1 MLPEEKAR
9 VKIDK
14 QLRNAGWDI
23 VARNEYLPNSTSAVK
38 EALMGGNTESDYL
51 LFIDG
56 KAIAVVEAKRE
67 ENPLG
72 DEVKKQAE
80 DYAISPQ
87 VWYGLWFEKLIPLV
101 YMANGNKIYFK
112 NMLVEGSDYE
122 ELSQMHSPKK
132 MLQIVGKKSEYGAL
146 PLIEKRGLRDCQYR
160 AEVKFEESLKMGNKK
175 NLAVLATGSGK
186 TYLACLASYRLL
198 NYTPTR
204 RILFLV
210 DRNNLARQT
219 ESEFSVFDRTE
230 GQQKMGNLYTINR
243 LKKEED
249 IKGDIVIS
257 TIQKL
262 FCVLTGQAINDSDED
277 AEDEK
282 AKADEEKN
290 SKTVIELGND
300 LKLPPDYFQLIIVDE
315 CHRSIYGKWKKV
327 LDYFSDATVLGLTA
341 TPTPE
346 AYAFFNKNVIEEYTY
361 EALKNAVAKIIN
373 IEGKSMTELLEEKV
387 AQGEPLVVM
396 LVGINGTGKTT
407 TIGKLSNYYIKKGY
421 TPVIAASDTFRAGA
435 IEQVQYHADNLGVKL
450 IKHEKGSDPAAVAFD
465 AVQHARAKGKE
476 LVLIDTAGRMQ
487 TNTNLM
493 DEMKKIRRVSKPDL
507 VVFVGDALTGN
518 DATEQARKFNE
529 AIDIDGVILTK
540 ADADSKGGA
549 ALSIGYIIQKPILFL
564 GMGQSY
570 DDIKEYDADWMLEQ
584 IFS

>member
-1 MLPEEKAR
+1 MLISLIVGLVLALIFGKITVKEIKQHVRKYTERKSGDNPGESGNSGDSGNSEGGEKGKEDIPEE
-9 VKIDK
+9 
-14 QLRNAGWDI
+14 
-23 VARNEYLPNSTSAVK
+23 
-38 EALMGGNTESDYL
+38 ESE
-51 LFIDG
+51 
-56 KAIAVVEAKRE
+56 VEE
-67 ENPLG
+67 E
-72 DEVKKQAE
+72 E
-80 DYAISPQ
+80 S
-87 VWYGLWFEKLIPLV
+87 
-101 YMANGNKIYFK
+101 
-112 NMLVEGSDYE
+112 
-122 ELSQMHSPKK
+122 
-132 MLQIVGKKSEYGAL
+132 KKS
-146 PLIEKRGLRDCQYR
+146 RR
-160 AEVKFEESLKMGNKK
+160 SLF
-175 NLAVLATGSGK
+175 
-186 TYLACLASYRLL
+186 
-198 NYTPTR
+198 R
-204 RILFLV
+204 R
-210 DRNNLARQT
+210 
-219 ESEFSVFDRTE
+219 
-230 GQQKMGNLYTINR
+230 K
-243 LKKEED
+243 KKEDSEE
-249 IKGDIVIS
+249 
-257 TIQKL
+257 
-262 FCVLTGQAINDSDED
+262 DSDED
-277 AEDEK
+277 KKEKSGRFLSFIKEKSISEDDVE
-282 AKADEEKN
+282 DILFEL
-290 SKTVIELGND
+290 ELGLLEADVAMDVSSVVVESVKND
-300 LKLPPDYFQLIIVDE
+300 LVGQKIK
-315 CHRSIYGKWKKV
+315 RS
-327 LDYFSDATVLGLTA
+327 SD
-341 TPTPE
+341 
-346 AYAFFNKNVIEEYTY
+346 IEEYTY
-361 EALKNAVAKIIN
+361 KALKNAVAKIID

-549 ALSIGYIIQKPILFL
+549 ALSIGYIIKKPILFL

>member
-1 MLPEEKAR
+1 MFDSLKKKFADASGKLRNKVEDEAKEENNVELIEESSEETFDEIESEELESFEDEAGDFEEFEDEDFDNLDEISEEELDAMLDASLDEDKDDDEKEKSGFLGFLKRDKKEDAEVESEVAEDEGSEVESVEEDLEKDSEEIREEAEETEEAEKA
-9 VKIDK
+9 
-14 QLRNAGWDI
+14 
-23 VARNEYLPNSTSAVK
+23 E
-38 EALMGGNTESDYL
+38 EES
-51 LFIDG
+51 
-56 KAIAVVEAKRE
+56 
-67 ENPLG
+67 
-72 DEVKKQAE
+72 
-80 DYAISPQ
+80 
-87 VWYGLWFEKLIPLV
+87 
-101 YMANGNKIYFK
+101 
-112 NMLVEGSDYE
+112 
-122 ELSQMHSPKK
+122 
-132 MLQIVGKKSEYGAL
+132 KKS
-146 PLIEKRGLRDCQYR
+146 KR
-160 AEVKFEESLKMGNKK
+160 SLF
-175 NLAVLATGSGK
+175 
-186 TYLACLASYRLL
+186 
-198 NYTPTR
+198 R
-204 RILFLV
+204 R
-210 DRNNLARQT
+210 
-219 ESEFSVFDRTE
+219 
-230 GQQKMGNLYTINR
+230 K
-243 LKKEED
+243 KKEESED
-249 IKGDIVIS
+249 
-257 TIQKL
+257 
-262 FCVLTGQAINDSDED
+262 DSGDED
-277 AEDEK
+277 KKETSGRFLSFIKEKSISEDDVE
-282 AKADEEKN
+282 DILFEL
-290 SKTVIELGND
+290 ELGLLEADVAMDVSSVVVESVKND
-300 LKLPPDYFQLIIVDE
+300 LVGQKIK
-315 CHRSIYGKWKKV
+315 RS
-327 LDYFSDATVLGLTA
+327 SD
-341 TPTPE
+341 
-346 AYAFFNKNVIEEYTY
+346 IEEYTY
-361 EALKNAVAKIIN
+361 EALKNAVAKIID

-435 IEQVQYHADNLGVKL
+435 IEQVKYHADNLGVKL

-465 AVQHARAKGKE
+465 AVQHAKAKGKE

>member
-1 MLPEEKAR
+1 MFDSLKKKFADASG
-9 VKIDK
+9 K
-14 QLRNAGWDI
+14 LRNKVED
-23 VARNEYLPNSTSAVK
+23 
-38 EALMGGNTESDYL
+38 
-51 LFIDG
+51 
-56 KAIAVVEAKRE
+56 EAKE
-67 ENPLG
+67 ENNVELIEEPSEETFDEIEEFSDDEDISEEELDEMLDAALEEESEEDSDADKKEKSGFLG
-72 DEVKKQAE
+72 FLKRDKKEEAEEDSDAGLEEEEEDEPEIEEAAE
-80 DYAISPQ
+80 ESEEDSQ
-87 VWYGLWFEKLIPLV
+87 LES
-101 YMANGNKIYFK
+101 
-112 NMLVEGSDYE
+112 VEGSE
-122 ELSQMHSPKK
+122 EEIPEDEVEEEKEEES
-132 MLQIVGKKSEYGAL
+132 KKS
-146 PLIEKRGLRDCQYR
+146 KRS
-160 AEVKFEESLKMGNKK
+160 FF
-175 NLAVLATGSGK
+175 
-186 TYLACLASYRLL
+186 
-198 NYTPTR
+198 R
-204 RILFLV
+204 R
-210 DRNNLARQT
+210 
-219 ESEFSVFDRTE
+219 
-230 GQQKMGNLYTINR
+230 K
-243 LKKEED
+243 KKEE
-249 IKGDIVIS
+249 
-257 TIQKL
+257 
-262 FCVLTGQAINDSDED
+262 SDESGD
-277 AEDEK
+277 EDKKEK
-282 AKADEEKN
+282 SGGFLSFIKEK
-290 SKTVIELGND
+290 SISEDDVEDILFELELGLLEADVAMDVSSVVVESVKND
-300 LKLPPDYFQLIIVDE
+300 LVGQKIK
-315 CHRSIYGKWKKV
+315 RS
-327 LDYFSDATVLGLTA
+327 SD
-341 TPTPE
+341 
-346 AYAFFNKNVIEEYTY
+346 IEEYTY
-361 EALKNAVAKIIN
+361 KALKNAVSKIID

-549 ALSIGYIIQKPILFL
+549 ALSIGYIIKKPILFL

>member
-1 MLPEEKAR
+1 MFDSLKKKFADASGKLRNKVEDEAKEENNVELIEEPIEETFDEIEESEEIEEFSDDEDISEEELDEMLDAALEEESEEESEELEESEEDSDADKKEKSGFLGFLKRDKKEDEEDSDADLEEEPEEEIEEAAEEEE
-9 VKIDK
+9 DS
-14 QLRNAGWDI
+14 QL
-23 VARNEYLPNSTSAVK
+23 
-38 EALMGGNTESDYL
+38 EA
-51 LFIDG
+51 
-56 KAIAVVEAKRE
+56 
-67 ENPLG
+67 
-72 DEVKKQAE
+72 
-80 DYAISPQ
+80 
-87 VWYGLWFEKLIPLV
+87 
-101 YMANGNKIYFK
+101 
-112 NMLVEGSDYE
+112 VEGSE
-122 ELSQMHSPKK
+122 EEIPEEEREEGEEEKEDES
-132 MLQIVGKKSEYGAL
+132 KKS
-146 PLIEKRGLRDCQYR
+146 KR
-160 AEVKFEESLKMGNKK
+160 SLF
-175 NLAVLATGSGK
+175 
-186 TYLACLASYRLL
+186 
-198 NYTPTR
+198 R
-204 RILFLV
+204 R
-210 DRNNLARQT
+210 
-219 ESEFSVFDRTE
+219 
-230 GQQKMGNLYTINR
+230 K
-243 LKKEED
+243 KKEE
-249 IKGDIVIS
+249 
-257 TIQKL
+257 
-262 FCVLTGQAINDSDED
+262 SDEP
-277 AEDEK
+277 EDEDK
-282 AKADEEKN
+282 KEK
-290 SKTVIELGND
+290 SGGFLSFIKEKSISEDDVEDILFELELGLLEADVAMDVSSVVVESVKND
-300 LKLPPDYFQLIIVDE
+300 LVGQKIK
-315 CHRSIYGKWKKV
+315 RS
-327 LDYFSDATVLGLTA
+327 SD
-341 TPTPE
+341 
-346 AYAFFNKNVIEEYTY
+346 IEEYTY
-361 EALKNAVAKIIN
+361 KALKNAVSKIID

-549 ALSIGYIIQKPILFL
+549 ALSIGYIIKKPILFL

>member
-1 MLPEEKAR
+1 MFDSLKKKFADASGKLRNKVEDEAKEENNVELIEEPIEETFDEIEESEEIEEFSDDEDISEEELDEMLDAALEEESEEESEELEESEEDSDADKKEKSGFLGFLKRDKKEDEEDSDADLEEVSEEEIEEEAEETETEDSQLEAAEGSEEEIPEEEVEEEEEESKKSRRSLFRRKKKEDSEEDSDA
-9 VKIDK
+9 DK
-14 QLRNAGWDI
+14 KEKSGRFLSFIKEKSISEDDVEDI
-23 VARNEYLPNSTSAVK
+23 LFELELGLLEADVAMDVSSV
-38 EALMGGNTESDYL
+38 
-51 LFIDG
+51 
-56 KAIAVVEAKRE
+56 VVES
-67 ENPLG
+67 
-72 DEVKKQAE
+72 VK
-80 DYAISPQ
+80 
-87 VWYGLWFEKLIPLV
+87 
-101 YMANGNKIYFK
+101 
-112 NMLVEGSDYE
+112 
-122 ELSQMHSPKK
+122 
-132 MLQIVGKKSEYGAL
+132 
-146 PLIEKRGLRDCQYR
+146 
-160 AEVKFEESLKMGNKK
+160 
-175 NLAVLATGSGK
+175 
-186 TYLACLASYRLL
+186 
-198 NYTPTR
+198 
-204 RILFLV
+204 
-210 DRNNLARQT
+210 
-219 ESEFSVFDRTE
+219 
-230 GQQKMGNLYTINR
+230 
-243 LKKEED
+243 
-249 IKGDIVIS
+249 
-257 TIQKL
+257 
-262 FCVLTGQAINDSDED
+262 
-277 AEDEK
+277 
-282 AKADEEKN
+282 
-290 SKTVIELGND
+290 ND
-300 LKLPPDYFQLIIVDE
+300 LVGQKIK
-315 CHRSIYGKWKKV
+315 RS
-327 LDYFSDATVLGLTA
+327 SD
-341 TPTPE
+341 
-346 AYAFFNKNVIEEYTY
+346 IEEYTY

-549 ALSIGYIIQKPILFL
+549 ALSIGYIIKKPILFL

>member
-1 MLPEEKAR
+1 MFDSLKKKFADASG
-9 VKIDK
+9 K
-14 QLRNAGWDI
+14 LRNKVED
-23 VARNEYLPNSTSAVK
+23 
-38 EALMGGNTESDYL
+38 
-51 LFIDG
+51 
-56 KAIAVVEAKRE
+56 EAKE
-67 ENPLG
+67 ENNVELIEESSEETF
-72 DEVKKQAE
+72 DEIESEELESSEGEAE
-80 DYAISPQ
+80 DFEEFEDEDFDNLDEIS
-87 VWYGLWFEKLIPLV
+87 E
-101 YMANGNKIYFK
+101 
-112 NMLVEGSDYE
+112 E
-122 ELSQMHSPKK
+122 ELDAMLDASLEEDKEDDEKEKSGFLGFLKRDKK
-132 MLQIVGKKSEYGAL
+132 EDLE
-146 PLIEKRGLRDCQYR
+146 
-160 AEVKFEESLKMGNKK
+160 EESEE
-175 NLAVLATGSGK
+175 
-186 TYLACLASYRLL
+186 
-198 NYTPTR
+198 
-204 RILFLV
+204 
-210 DRNNLARQT
+210 
-219 ESEFSVFDRTE
+219 ES
-230 GQQKMGNLYTINR
+230 
-243 LKKEED
+243 
-249 IKGDIVIS
+249 
-257 TIQKL
+257 
-262 FCVLTGQAINDSDED
+262 ED
-277 AEDEK
+277 AEEETVEEVEEEGIEDESEEIEEE
-282 AKADEEKN
+282 AEESDESEEESKKSKRSLFRRKKKEDSDDESEDEDKKEK
-290 SKTVIELGND
+290 SGRFLSFIKEKSISEDDVEDILFELELGLLEADVAMDVSSVVVESVKNE
-300 LKLPPDYFQLIIVDE
+300 LVGQKIK
-315 CHRSIYGKWKKV
+315 RS
-327 LDYFSDATVLGLTA
+327 SD
-341 TPTPE
+341 
-346 AYAFFNKNVIEEYTY
+346 IEEYTY
-361 EALKNAVAKIIN
+361 KALKNAVSKIID
-373 IEGKSMTELLEEKV
+373 IDGKSMTELLEEKV

-549 ALSIGYIIQKPILFL
+549 ALSIGYIIKKPILFL

>member
-1 MLPEEKAR
+1 MFDSLKKKFADASGKLRNKVEDEAKEENNVELIEEPIEETFDEIEESEEIEEFSDDEDISEEELDEMLDAALEEESEEESEELEESEEDSDVDKKEKSGFLGFLKRDKKEDEEDSDADLEEEPEEEIEEAAEEEE
-9 VKIDK
+9 DS
-14 QLRNAGWDI
+14 QL
-23 VARNEYLPNSTSAVK
+23 
-38 EALMGGNTESDYL
+38 EA
-51 LFIDG
+51 
-56 KAIAVVEAKRE
+56 
-67 ENPLG
+67 
-72 DEVKKQAE
+72 
-80 DYAISPQ
+80 
-87 VWYGLWFEKLIPLV
+87 
-101 YMANGNKIYFK
+101 
-112 NMLVEGSDYE
+112 VEGSKEGIPE
-122 ELSQMHSPKK
+122 EEREEGEDEEEES
-132 MLQIVGKKSEYGAL
+132 KKS
-146 PLIEKRGLRDCQYR
+146 KR
-160 AEVKFEESLKMGNKK
+160 SLF
-175 NLAVLATGSGK
+175 
-186 TYLACLASYRLL
+186 
-198 NYTPTR
+198 R
-204 RILFLV
+204 R
-210 DRNNLARQT
+210 
-219 ESEFSVFDRTE
+219 
-230 GQQKMGNLYTINR
+230 K
-243 LKKEED
+243 KKEE
-249 IKGDIVIS
+249 
-257 TIQKL
+257 
-262 FCVLTGQAINDSDED
+262 SDEP
-277 AEDEK
+277 EDEDK
-282 AKADEEKN
+282 KEK
-290 SKTVIELGND
+290 SGGFLSFIKEKSISEDDVEDILFELELGLLEADVAMDVSSVVVESVKND
-300 LKLPPDYFQLIIVDE
+300 LVGQKIK
-315 CHRSIYGKWKKV
+315 RS
-327 LDYFSDATVLGLTA
+327 SD
-341 TPTPE
+341 
-346 AYAFFNKNVIEEYTY
+346 IEEYTY
-361 EALKNAVAKIIN
+361 KALKNAVSKIID

-549 ALSIGYIIQKPILFL
+549 ALSIGYIIKKPILFL

>member
-1 MLPEEKAR
+1 MFDSLKKKFADASG
-9 VKIDK
+9 K
-14 QLRNAGWDI
+14 LRNKVED
-23 VARNEYLPNSTSAVK
+23 
-38 EALMGGNTESDYL
+38 
-51 LFIDG
+51 
-56 KAIAVVEAKRE
+56 EAKE
-67 ENPLG
+67 ENNVELIEESSEETF
-72 DEVKKQAE
+72 DEIESEELESSEGEAE
-80 DYAISPQ
+80 DFEEFEDEDFDNLDEIS
-87 VWYGLWFEKLIPLV
+87 E
-101 YMANGNKIYFK
+101 
-112 NMLVEGSDYE
+112 E
-122 ELSQMHSPKK
+122 ELDAMLDASLEEDKEDDEKEKSGFLGFLKRDKK
-132 MLQIVGKKSEYGAL
+132 EDLE
-146 PLIEKRGLRDCQYR
+146 
-160 AEVKFEESLKMGNKK
+160 EESEE
-175 NLAVLATGSGK
+175 
-186 TYLACLASYRLL
+186 
-198 NYTPTR
+198 
-204 RILFLV
+204 
-210 DRNNLARQT
+210 
-219 ESEFSVFDRTE
+219 ES
-230 GQQKMGNLYTINR
+230 
-243 LKKEED
+243 
-249 IKGDIVIS
+249 
-257 TIQKL
+257 
-262 FCVLTGQAINDSDED
+262 ED
-277 AEDEK
+277 AEEETVEEVEEEGIEDDSEEIEEEAEESDESEEESK
-282 AKADEEKN
+282 KSKRSLFRRKKKEDSDDESEDEDKKEK
-290 SKTVIELGND
+290 SGRFLSFIKEKSISEDDVEDILFELELGLLEAD
-300 LKLPPDYFQLIIVDE
+300 VAMDVSSVVVESVKDE
-315 CHRSIYGKWKKV
+315 LVGQKIKRS
-327 LDYFSDATVLGLTA
+327 SD
-341 TPTPE
+341 
-346 AYAFFNKNVIEEYTY
+346 IEEYTY
-361 EALKNAVAKIIN
+361 KALKNAVAKIID
-373 IEGKSMTELLEEKV
+373 IDGKSMTELLEEKV

-549 ALSIGYIIQKPILFL
+549 ALSIGYIIKKPILFL

>member
-1 MLPEEKAR
+1 MFDSLKKKFADASGKLRNKVEDEAKEENNVELIEEPIEETFDEIEESEEIEEFSDDEDISEEELDEMLDAALEEESEEESEELEESEEDSDADKKEKSGFLGFLKRDKKEDEEDSDADLEEEPEEEIEEAAEEEE
-9 VKIDK
+9 DS
-14 QLRNAGWDI
+14 QL
-23 VARNEYLPNSTSAVK
+23 
-38 EALMGGNTESDYL
+38 EA
-51 LFIDG
+51 
-56 KAIAVVEAKRE
+56 
-67 ENPLG
+67 
-72 DEVKKQAE
+72 
-80 DYAISPQ
+80 
-87 VWYGLWFEKLIPLV
+87 
-101 YMANGNKIYFK
+101 
-112 NMLVEGSDYE
+112 VEGSKEGIPE
-122 ELSQMHSPKK
+122 EEREEGEDEEEES
-132 MLQIVGKKSEYGAL
+132 KKS
-146 PLIEKRGLRDCQYR
+146 KR
-160 AEVKFEESLKMGNKK
+160 SLF
-175 NLAVLATGSGK
+175 
-186 TYLACLASYRLL
+186 
-198 NYTPTR
+198 R
-204 RILFLV
+204 R
-210 DRNNLARQT
+210 
-219 ESEFSVFDRTE
+219 
-230 GQQKMGNLYTINR
+230 K
-243 LKKEED
+243 KKEE
-249 IKGDIVIS
+249 
-257 TIQKL
+257 
-262 FCVLTGQAINDSDED
+262 SDES
-277 AEDEK
+277 EDEDK
-282 AKADEEKN
+282 KEK
-290 SKTVIELGND
+290 SGGFLSFIKEKSISEDDVEDILFELELGLLEADVAMDVSSVVVESVKND
-300 LKLPPDYFQLIIVDE
+300 LVGQKIK
-315 CHRSIYGKWKKV
+315 RS
-327 LDYFSDATVLGLTA
+327 SD
-341 TPTPE
+341 
-346 AYAFFNKNVIEEYTY
+346 IEEYTY
-361 EALKNAVAKIIN
+361 KALKNAVSKIID

-549 ALSIGYIIQKPILFL
+549 ALSIGYIIKKPILFL

>member
-1 MLPEEKAR
+1 MFDSLKKKFADASG
-9 VKIDK
+9 K
-14 QLRNAGWDI
+14 LRNKVED
-23 VARNEYLPNSTSAVK
+23 
-38 EALMGGNTESDYL
+38 
-51 LFIDG
+51 
-56 KAIAVVEAKRE
+56 EAKE
-67 ENPLG
+67 ENNVELIEEPSEETFDEIEESEEMEEFSDDEDISEEELDEMLDAALEEESEEDSDADKKEKSGFLG
-72 DEVKKQAE
+72 FLKRDKKEESEEDSDADLEEESEEEIEEAAE
-80 DYAISPQ
+80 EEEDSQLEA
-87 VWYGLWFEKLIPLV
+87 
-101 YMANGNKIYFK
+101 
-112 NMLVEGSDYE
+112 VEGSE
-122 ELSQMHSPKK
+122 EGIPEEEREEEEEEKEEES
-132 MLQIVGKKSEYGAL
+132 KKS
-146 PLIEKRGLRDCQYR
+146 KR
-160 AEVKFEESLKMGNKK
+160 SLF
-175 NLAVLATGSGK
+175 
-186 TYLACLASYRLL
+186 
-198 NYTPTR
+198 R
-204 RILFLV
+204 R
-210 DRNNLARQT
+210 
-219 ESEFSVFDRTE
+219 
-230 GQQKMGNLYTINR
+230 K
-243 LKKEED
+243 KKEESD
-249 IKGDIVIS
+249 
-257 TIQKL
+257 
-262 FCVLTGQAINDSDED
+262 APEDED
-277 AEDEK
+277 KKEKSGGFLSFIKEKSISEDDVE
-282 AKADEEKN
+282 DILFEL
-290 SKTVIELGND
+290 ELGLLEADVAMDVSSVVVESVKND
-300 LKLPPDYFQLIIVDE
+300 LVGQKIK
-315 CHRSIYGKWKKV
+315 RS
-327 LDYFSDATVLGLTA
+327 SD
-341 TPTPE
+341 
-346 AYAFFNKNVIEEYTY
+346 IEEYTY
-361 EALKNAVAKIIN
+361 KALKNAVSKIID

>member
-1 MLPEEKAR
+1 MSKKAYDR
-9 VKIDK
+9 TAEVENRGLYFDLRTIWDFIDKKNYQYTSTPCLSLMYALDK
-14 QLRNAGWDI
+14 QLQHI
-23 VARNEYLPNSTSAVK
+23 VEEEGIEDESEEIEE
-38 EALMGGNTESDYL
+38 EAEES
-51 LFIDG
+51 
-56 KAIAVVEAKRE
+56 VESE
-67 ENPLG
+67 E
-72 DEVKKQAE
+72 E
-80 DYAISPQ
+80 S
-87 VWYGLWFEKLIPLV
+87 
-101 YMANGNKIYFK
+101 
-112 NMLVEGSDYE
+112 
-122 ELSQMHSPKK
+122 
-132 MLQIVGKKSEYGAL
+132 KKS
-146 PLIEKRGLRDCQYR
+146 KR
-160 AEVKFEESLKMGNKK
+160 SLF
-175 NLAVLATGSGK
+175 
-186 TYLACLASYRLL
+186 
-198 NYTPTR
+198 R
-204 RILFLV
+204 R
-210 DRNNLARQT
+210 
-219 ESEFSVFDRTE
+219 
-230 GQQKMGNLYTINR
+230 K
-243 LKKEED
+243 KKEESED
-249 IKGDIVIS
+249 
-257 TIQKL
+257 
-262 FCVLTGQAINDSDED
+262 DSEDED
-277 AEDEK
+277 KKEKSGRFLSFIKEKSISEDDVE
-282 AKADEEKN
+282 DILFEL
-290 SKTVIELGND
+290 ELGLLEAD
-300 LKLPPDYFQLIIVDE
+300 VAMDVSSVVVESVKDE
-315 CHRSIYGKWKKV
+315 LVGQKIKRS
-327 LDYFSDATVLGLTA
+327 SD
-341 TPTPE
+341 
-346 AYAFFNKNVIEEYTY
+346 IEEYTY
-361 EALKNAVAKIIN
+361 KALKNAVAKIID
-373 IEGKSMTELLEEKV
+373 IDGKSMTELLEEKV

-549 ALSIGYIIQKPILFL
+549 ALSVGYIIKKPILFL

>member
-1 MLPEEKAR
+1 MFDSLKKKFADASGKLRNKVEDEAKEENNVELIEEPIEETFDEIEESEEIEEFSDDEDISEEELDEMLDAALEEESEEESEELEESEEDSDADKKEKSGFLGFLKRDKKEDEEDSDADLEEEPEEEIEEAAEEEE
-9 VKIDK
+9 DS
-14 QLRNAGWDI
+14 QL
-23 VARNEYLPNSTSAVK
+23 
-38 EALMGGNTESDYL
+38 EA
-51 LFIDG
+51 
-56 KAIAVVEAKRE
+56 
-67 ENPLG
+67 
-72 DEVKKQAE
+72 
-80 DYAISPQ
+80 
-87 VWYGLWFEKLIPLV
+87 
-101 YMANGNKIYFK
+101 
-112 NMLVEGSDYE
+112 VEGSKEGIPE
-122 ELSQMHSPKK
+122 EEREEGEDEEEES
-132 MLQIVGKKSEYGAL
+132 KKS
-146 PLIEKRGLRDCQYR
+146 KR
-160 AEVKFEESLKMGNKK
+160 SLF
-175 NLAVLATGSGK
+175 
-186 TYLACLASYRLL
+186 
-198 NYTPTR
+198 R
-204 RILFLV
+204 R
-210 DRNNLARQT
+210 
-219 ESEFSVFDRTE
+219 
-230 GQQKMGNLYTINR
+230 K
-243 LKKEED
+243 KKEE
-249 IKGDIVIS
+249 
-257 TIQKL
+257 
-262 FCVLTGQAINDSDED
+262 SDEL
-277 AEDEK
+277 EDEDK
-282 AKADEEKN
+282 KEK
-290 SKTVIELGND
+290 SGGFLSFIKEKSISEDDVEDILFELELGLLEADVAMDVSSVVVESVKND
-300 LKLPPDYFQLIIVDE
+300 LVGQKIK
-315 CHRSIYGKWKKV
+315 RS
-327 LDYFSDATVLGLTA
+327 SD
-341 TPTPE
+341 
-346 AYAFFNKNVIEEYTY
+346 IEEYTY
-361 EALKNAVAKIIN
+361 KALKNAVSKIID

>member
-1 MLPEEKAR
+1 MFDSLKKKFADASGKLRNKVEDEAKEENNVELIEEHMEETFDEIEESEEIEEFSDDEDISEEELDEMLDAALDEESEEDSDDDKKEKSGFLGFLKRDKKEDEEDSDADLEEVSEEEIEEEAEETETEDSQLEAAEGSEEEIPEEEVEEEEEESKKSRRSLFRRKKKEDSEEDSDA
-9 VKIDK
+9 DK
-14 QLRNAGWDI
+14 KEKSGRFLSFIKEKSISEDDVEDI
-23 VARNEYLPNSTSAVK
+23 LFELELGLLEADVAMDVSSV
-38 EALMGGNTESDYL
+38 
-51 LFIDG
+51 
-56 KAIAVVEAKRE
+56 VVES
-67 ENPLG
+67 
-72 DEVKKQAE
+72 VK
-80 DYAISPQ
+80 
-87 VWYGLWFEKLIPLV
+87 
-101 YMANGNKIYFK
+101 
-112 NMLVEGSDYE
+112 
-122 ELSQMHSPKK
+122 
-132 MLQIVGKKSEYGAL
+132 
-146 PLIEKRGLRDCQYR
+146 
-160 AEVKFEESLKMGNKK
+160 
-175 NLAVLATGSGK
+175 
-186 TYLACLASYRLL
+186 
-198 NYTPTR
+198 
-204 RILFLV
+204 
-210 DRNNLARQT
+210 
-219 ESEFSVFDRTE
+219 
-230 GQQKMGNLYTINR
+230 
-243 LKKEED
+243 
-249 IKGDIVIS
+249 
-257 TIQKL
+257 
-262 FCVLTGQAINDSDED
+262 
-277 AEDEK
+277 
-282 AKADEEKN
+282 
-290 SKTVIELGND
+290 ND
-300 LKLPPDYFQLIIVDE
+300 LVGQKIK
-315 CHRSIYGKWKKV
+315 RS
-327 LDYFSDATVLGLTA
+327 SD
-341 TPTPE
+341 
-346 AYAFFNKNVIEEYTY
+346 IEEYTY

-373 IEGKSMTELLEEKV
+373 IEGKSMTELLEDKV

-549 ALSIGYIIQKPILFL
+549 ALSIGYIIKKPILFL